1 MTFKTFFEN
10 KNISYSG
17 VVLDENSRK
26 RLLSSPEIK
35 NYLNPEHD
43 LIAHHMTIKLGG
55 LMGTIH
61 EKRIDTVEDFF
72 ANSVGIS
79 PSTPEEKI
87 NEIVY
92 NVENLPDSYV
102 KRNLMLT
109 IAGEYGGYS
118 EDLFHLLKPFSEM
131 NLKEMSK

>member
-1 MTFKTFFEN
+1 MKSFIQILFSVITTV
-10 KNISYSG
+10 IACG
-17 VVLDENSRK
+17 VLV
-26 RLLSSPEIK
+26 
-35 NYLNPEHD
+35 
-43 LIAHHMTIKLGG
+43 
-55 LMGTIH
+55 
-61 EKRIDTVEDFF
+61 FF

>member
-1 MTFKTFFEN
+1 MKSFIQIFLSIVATFIVIVCGF
-10 KNISYSG
+10 
-17 VVLDENSRK
+17 
-26 RLLSSPEIK
+26 LL
-35 NYLNPEHD
+35 L
-43 LIAHHMTIKLGG
+43 
-55 LMGTIH
+55 
-61 EKRIDTVEDFF
+61 F
-72 ANSVGIS
+72 ANEGLS

-131 NLKEMSK
+131 NLKEMNK